1 VPAAVL
7 ADAIKADFD
16 SFDQSWKGRA
26 LKGLRVQ
33 AKVFRLKAFHFSTFY
48 AVEMG
53 VRLVVGIWGQTVAKR
68 AVSGTNT
75 LNQFVFHQQIQN
87 SVNSDPIN
95 IPALVQ
101 GGNNLLRTDGVGAVA
116 DNFQDTQSIKSLPQ
130 TTMFNEGHIVTL
142 IAHNLLPFS

>member
-1 VPAAVL
+1 
-7 ADAIKADFD
+7 
-16 SFDQSWKGRA
+16 
-26 LKGLRVQ
+26 
-33 AKVFRLKAFHFSTFY
+33 
-48 AVEMG
+48 MG